1 MTGLSC
7 QTRQRFLVI
16 MMQSPRAYEGTMKLG
31 VTGVRFFL
39 ATLLL
44 LGWSSVF
51 AVDPAKEALFG
62 PAKSALEAAKQAR
75 AEFFAPKSYEKATR
89 YYHAAEQ
96 KFAANQD
103 MEAVRADLAAATEQ
117 FQKAL
122 SDSKDAQT
130 MFASTLKARADAE
143 KIQAA
148 SHANDL
154 WQRAEDRFSRAISDY
169 ERAAIT
175 AARQKGTQAEQLY
188 RDAELATIKSTYLSE
203 AERELAQAERDRV
216 GRYAPK
222 TLEKA
227 KQLLVQAASA
237 LEKNR
242 YDADVPRSLA
252 RQAQDEVKHA
262 RYLAEAVKQARAE
275 KFTTED
281 LILMGEKPLSRIS
294 AAADMTAT
302 FENGYEGP
310 TKKIIGYIE
319 AEQERTQKLE
329 QDKNQLQEEI
339 SQLQARLANAS
350 DERAALTQRLEAQLK
365 LRESLERQIAS
376 LQAETQQLHLSLGG
390 VSEERGALAD
400 RLKNQTALRENL
412 EQEVSALKREMQV
425 LEKMVTNLSEQRE
438 LLAKRLD
445 AQTRVRDQTAQ
456 VEGLFTRDQA
466 RVLRQS
472 DNVVIRLVGL
482 QFGVGQSKI
491 EPKNFELLATVGKA
505 IQMFPKSTL
514 TIEGHTDSHGGDS
527 ANLALSQKRADAV
540 KQYLV
545 SSLHIDPSRIRAVGY
560 GETRPVANNE
570 TEEGRAHNRRIDVVI
585 RPQLSA
591 N

>member
-1 MTGLSC
+1 MKPG
-7 QTRQRFLVI
+7 VI
-16 MMQSPRAYEGTMKLG
+16 GIRS
-31 VTGVRFFL
+31 FL
-39 ATLLL
+39 AISLLF
-44 LGWSSVF
+44 GSVGAF
-51 AVDPAKEALFG
+51 AVDQAKEALFG
-62 PAKSALEAAKQAR
+62 PARSAFESAR
-75 AEFFAPKSYEKATR
+75 SAQAEFFAPRSYQKATK

-103 MEAVRADLAAATEQ
+103 TEAVRADLTAATEQ

-122 SDSKDAQT
+122 SDTKEAKA

-143 KIQAA
+143 KVQAA
-148 SHANDL
+148 SHADDL
-154 WQRAEDRFSRAISDY
+154 WRRAEDRFSRAISDY

-175 AARQKGTQAEQLY
+175 SARQRGAQAEQLY
-188 RDAELATIKSTYLSE
+188 RDAELATIKSTYLSK
-203 AERELAQAERDRV
+203 AELELAQAEDDRV

-222 TLEKA
+222 TFQKA
-227 KQLLVQAASA
+227 KDLLAQAATA
-237 LEKNR
+237 LEKDR

-252 RQAQDEVKHA
+252 RQAQEEVKHA
-262 RYLAEAVKQARAE
+262 RYLAEAVQQARGDRL
-275 KFTTED
+275 TTED
-281 LILMGEKPLSRIS
+281 LILQGEKPLSRIA

-310 TKKIIGYIE
+310 TKKIIGYIQ
-319 AEQERTQKLE
+319 AEQERAQKLE
-329 QDKNQLQEEI
+329 QDKNQLQGDI

-350 DERAALTQRLEAQLK
+350 DERAALTQRLEAQAK
-365 LRESLERQIAS
+365 LRESLEHQIAS

-400 RLKNQTALRENL
+400 RLKRQTVLHENL
-412 EQEVSALKREMQV
+412 EQEVSALKREIGV
-425 LEKMVTNLSEQRE
+425 LEQMVTSLSAQRE

-456 VEGLFTRDQA
+456 VEGMFARDQA
-466 RVLRQS
+466 RVLRQA
-472 DNVVIRLVGL
+472 DDVIIRLVGL
-482 QFGVGQSKI
+482 QFDIGQSKI

-505 IQMFPKSTL
+505 IQMFPKSAL
-514 TIEGHTDSHGGDS
+514 TVEGHTDSHGGDS

-545 SSLHIDPSRIRAVGY
+545 SNLHIDPSRVHAVGY

-570 TEEGRAHNRRIDVVI
+570 TEEGRSRNRRIDVVI
-585 RPQLSA
+585 RPRLA
-591 N
+591 AK

>member
-1 MTGLSC
+1 MKPGVIGM
-7 QTRQRFLVI
+7 RFL
-16 MMQSPRAYEGTMKLG
+16 
-31 VTGVRFFL
+31 L
-39 ATLLL
+39 AILLL
-44 LGWSSVF
+44 LGPAGAY
-51 AVDPAKEALFG
+51 AVDQAKEALFA
-62 PAKSALEAAKQAR
+62 PARSAFEAARSAR
-75 AEFFAPKSYEKATR
+75 AEFFAPRSYEKATK
-89 YYHAAEQ
+89 YYRAAEQ

-103 MEAVRADLAAATEQ
+103 TEAIRADLAAATEQ

-122 SDSKDAQT
+122 SDSKEAQA

-143 KIQAA
+143 KLQAT

-154 WQRAEDRFSRAISDY
+154 WQRAEDKLSRAISDY
-169 ERAAIT
+169 DRAAIT
-175 AARQKGTQAEQLY
+175 AARQKGAQAEQLY
-188 RDAELATIKSTYLSE
+188 REAELSTIKSTYLNE
-203 AERELAQAERDRV
+203 AQVELAQAERDRV

-222 TLEKA
+222 TLQKA
-227 KQLLVQAASA
+227 KDLLAQAASA

-262 RYLAEAVKQARAE
+262 RHLAEAVQQARAE
-275 KFTTED
+275 RLSTED

-310 TKKIIGYIE
+310 TKKIVGYIQ
-319 AEQERTQKLE
+319 AEQERAQKLE

-339 SQLQARLANAS
+339 SQLQARLANAA
-350 DERAALTQRLEAQLK
+350 DERAALTQRLEAQAK

-400 RLKNQTALRENL
+400 RLNRQTVLRENL
-412 EQEVSALKREMQV
+412 EQEVGALKREIAV
-425 LEKMVTNLSEQRE
+425 LEQMVTNLSAQRE

-456 VEGLFTRDQA
+456 VEGMFARDQA
-466 RVLRQS
+466 RVLRQA
-472 DNVVIRLVGL
+472 DDVIIRLVGL
-482 QFGVGQSKI
+482 QFDVGQSNI

-505 IQMFPKSTL
+505 IQMFPQSAL
-514 TIEGHTDSHGGDS
+514 TIEGHTDSYGGDG

-545 SSLHIDPSRIRAVGY
+545 SNLHIDPSRVHAVGY

-570 TEEGRAHNRRIDVVI
+570 TEEGRARNRRIDVII
-585 RPQLSA
+585 RPRLA
-591 N
+591 TK

>member
-1 MTGLSC
+1 MKPG
-7 QTRQRFLVI
+7 VI
-16 MMQSPRAYEGTMKLG
+16 GIRS
-31 VTGVRFFL
+31 FL
-39 ATLLL
+39 AISLLF
-44 LGWSSVF
+44 GSVGAF
-51 AVDPAKEALFG
+51 AVDQAKEALFG
-62 PAKSALEAAKQAR
+62 PARSAFESAR
-75 AEFFAPKSYEKATR
+75 SAQAEFFAPRSYQKATK

-103 MEAVRADLAAATEQ
+103 TEAVRADLTAATEQ

-122 SDSKDAQT
+122 SDTKEAKA

-143 KIQAA
+143 KVQAA
-148 SHANDL
+148 SHADDL
-154 WQRAEDRFSRAISDY
+154 WRRAEDRFSRAISDY

-175 AARQKGTQAEQLY
+175 SARQRGAQAEQLY
-188 RDAELATIKSTYLSE
+188 RDAELATIKSTYLSK
-203 AERELAQAERDRV
+203 AELELAQAEDDRV

-222 TLEKA
+222 TLQKA
-227 KQLLVQAASA
+227 KDLLAQAATA
-237 LEKNR
+237 LEKDR

-252 RQAQDEVKHA
+252 RQAQEEVKHA
-262 RYLAEAVKQARAE
+262 RYLAEAVKQARGDRL
-275 KFTTED
+275 TTED
-281 LILMGEKPLSRIS
+281 LILQGEKPLSRIA

-310 TKKIIGYIE
+310 TKKIIGYIQ
-319 AEQERTQKLE
+319 AEQERAQKLE
-329 QDKNQLQEEI
+329 QDKNQLQGDI

-350 DERAALTQRLEAQLK
+350 DERAALTQRLEAQAK
-365 LRESLERQIAS
+365 LRESLEHQIAS

-400 RLKNQTALRENL
+400 RLKRQTVLRENL
-412 EQEVSALKREMQV
+412 EQEVSALKREIGV
-425 LEKMVTNLSEQRE
+425 LEQMVTSLSAQRE

-456 VEGLFTRDQA
+456 VEGMFARDQA
-466 RVLRQS
+466 RVLRKA
-472 DNVVIRLVGL
+472 DDVIIRLVGL
-482 QFGVGQSKI
+482 QFDSGQSKI

-505 IQMFPKSTL
+505 IQMFPKSAL
-514 TIEGHTDSHGGDS
+514 TIEGHTDSYGGDS

-545 SSLHIDPSRIRAVGY
+545 SNLHIDPSRVHAVGY

-570 TEEGRAHNRRIDVVI
+570 TEEGRSRNRRIDVVI
-585 RPQLSA
+585 RPRLA
-591 N
+591 AK

>member
-1 MTGLSC
+1 
-7 QTRQRFLVI
+7 
-16 MMQSPRAYEGTMKLG
+16 MKPG
-31 VTGVRFFL
+31 VVGIRSFL
-39 ATLLL
+39 AISLL
-44 LGWSSVF
+44 LGSVGAF
-51 AVDPAKEALFG
+51 ALDQAKQALFG
-62 PAKSALEAAKQAR
+62 PATSALEAARSAQ
-75 AEFFAPKSYEKATR
+75 AEFFAPKGYEKATK
-89 YYHAAEQ
+89 YYRAAEQ

-122 SDSKDAQT
+122 SDTKEAKA

-143 KIQAA
+143 KVQAA
-148 SHANDL
+148 SHADDL
-154 WQRAEDRFSRAISDY
+154 WRRAEDRFSRAISDY

-175 AARQKGTQAEQLY
+175 SARQKGTQAEQFY
-188 RDAELATIKSTYLSE
+188 RDAELTTIKSTYLSK
-203 AERELAQAERDRV
+203 AELELAQAERERV

-222 TLEKA
+222 TLQKA
-227 KQLLVQAASA
+227 KDLLAQAASA
-237 LEKNR
+237 LEKDR

-262 RYLAEAVKQARAE
+262 RYLAEAVGQARAD
-275 KFTTED
+275 KLTTED
-281 LILMGEKPLSRIS
+281 LILLGEKPLSRIS
-294 AAADMTAT
+294 AAADMAAT

-310 TKKIIGYIE
+310 TKKIIDYIQ
-319 AEQERTQKLE
+319 AEQERAQKLE
-329 QDKNQLQEEI
+329 QDKNQLQGEI
-339 SQLQARLANAS
+339 LQLQARLTNAA
-350 DERAALTQRLEAQLK
+350 DERAALTQRMDAQAK

-400 RLKNQTALRENL
+400 RLKRQTVLRENL
-412 EQEVSALKREMQV
+412 EQEVGALKREISV
-425 LEKMVTNLSEQRE
+425 LEQMVTNLSAQRE

-456 VEGLFTRDQA
+456 VEAMFARDQA
-466 RVLRQS
+466 RVLRQA
-472 DNVVIRLVGL
+472 DDVVIRLVGL
-482 QFGVGQSKI
+482 QFDVGQSNI

-505 IQMFPKSTL
+505 IQMFPKSAL
-514 TIEGHTDSHGGDS
+514 TIEGHTDSYGGDG

-545 SSLHIDPSRIRAVGY
+545 SNLQIDPSRVHAVGY

-570 TEEGRAHNRRIDVVI
+570 TEEGRARNRRIDVVI
-585 RPQLSA
+585 RPRLGA
-591 N
+591 K